1 MQINGNKDAIDV
13 VVSIGTPSEHLKA
26 KIDLGNGSKVQG
38 VGGGEI
44 HAGEN
49 MADTTQI
56 TYKSELARKSIHL
69 SSLGIPF
76 VYLRIP
82 HETGMAILAVMTLVS
97 VIIDAAMH
105 YHTPTRTLMFKLVGP
120 LLRGHERQRDR
131 FLLTGASW
139 VLIAAFI
146 TLAVFPTIV
155 AVTAFTVL
163 IVSDTFA
170 ALIGRRYGRLPFL
183 DKSVVGTV
191 TFIITA
197 WVVVVFYDVVY
208 ALPWTFLLAGAV
220 GSVVGGIIEAGSIR
234 LRLDDNL
241 SIPFSIAVTMMV
253 IAWLSQV
260 FSLPN
265 FLDYVP

>member
-1 MQINGNKDAIDV
+1 
-13 VVSIGTPSEHLKA
+13 
-26 KIDLGNGSKVQG
+26 
-38 VGGGEI
+38 
-44 HAGEN
+44 
-49 MADTTQI
+49 MADKTQI

-82 HETGMAILAVMTLVS
+82 HETAMGILAAMTLLS
-97 VIIDAAMH
+97 VVIDAAMH
-105 YHTPTRTLMFKLVGP
+105 YHTPTRSMMFRLVGP

-170 ALIGRRYGRLPFL
+170 ALVGRRFGRQPFL
-183 DKSVVGTV
+183 DKSIVGTV
-191 TFIITA
+191 TFILTA
-197 WVVVVFYDVVY
+197 WVVVLFYDVVY
-208 ALPWTFLLAGAV
+208 TLPWTFLAAGAI
-220 GSVVGGIIEAGSIR
+220 GSVVGGVIEAGSIR

-241 SIPFSIAVTMMV
+241 SIPFSIAITMMV
-253 IAWLSQV
+253 IAWLTKLL
-260 FSLPN
+260 SLPT